1 MVISPLFLLLWQSSE
16 FWICY
21 ALRKA
26 GARKGV
32 SRPDHFQRK
41 YEDRYGRNSEY
52 EHEQLKKLKDL
63 TESRSIASV
72 LIATVAF
79 GATFALPGGYR
90 ADDHTNGGTPTLAGR
105 YAFDAFMMANA
116 LAFILSAG
124 AVISLVRAGSPT
136 FNLPNRKRYSGIA
149 LYLMEVSVTCLIA
162 AFAMGVFVVLSPV
175 AVKTAIAICVMSF
188 LLFVVFNINNGEFRL
203 RWFLLLSPSLIMRKE
218 RIWTLLKYTHLVLAC
233 TIAEWWPILLI
244 FSWTMCCRHR
254 WSYGVGRVGHP
265 LDFEKWHVPDCSAL

>member
-1 MVISPLFLLLWQSSE
+1 MVISPLFLLLWQNSE

-21 ALRKA
+21 ALRKS

-116 LAFILSAG
+116 LAFMLS
-124 AVISLVRAGSPT
+124 GSPT
-136 FNLPNRKRYSGIA
+136 LYLPLRKHYSAIA
-149 LYLMEVSVTCLIA
+149 FYLMEVSVTCLIA
-162 AFAMGVFVVLSPV
+162 AFAMGVFVVLAPF
-175 AVKTAIAICVMSF
+175 ALKTAIAICVMSF
-188 LLFVVFNINNGEFRL
+188 LLFVVFNINAGEF
-203 RWFLLLSPSLIMRKE
+203 SLIWLLPAYWFMTNTPRPT
-218 RIWTLLKYTHLVLAC
+218 RTLVKYIPLVLVC
-233 TIAEWWPILLI
+233 TIAELWPILLI
-244 FSWTMCCRHR
+244 FSWVI
-254 WSYGVGRVGHP
+254 YGKSRLISKVEP
-265 LDFEKWHVPDCSAL
+265 SA

>member
-1 MVISPLFLLLWQSSE
+1 LLWQSSE
-16 FWICY
+16 FWIRV
-21 ALRKA
+21 ALRIY
-26 GARKGV
+26 GAREGV
-32 SRPDHFQRK
+32 SRPDHFLRK
-41 YEDRYGRNSEY
+41 YEDRYGRNSGY
-52 EHEQLKKLKDL
+52 EREELKKLKDL
-63 TESRSIASV
+63 TESGSIASV
-72 LIATVAF
+72 LIASVAF

-188 LLFVVFNINNGEFRL
+188 LLFVVFNINAGEF
-203 RWFLLLSPSLIMRKE
+203 SLIWLLPAYWFMTNTPRPT
-218 RIWTLLKYTHLVLAC
+218 RTLVKSIPLVLVC
-233 TIAEWWPILLI
+233 TIAELWPILLI
-244 FSWTMCCRHR
+244 FSWVI
-254 WSYGVGRVGHP
+254 YGKSRLISKVEP
-265 LDFEKWHVPDCSAL
+265 SA